1 MTNAKALLITLSLTA
16 LLFSQ
21 DNDPLKDKVVERYIY
36 HYKNNWSEFKKEE
49 GFDLEE
55 AMDYLEYRYP
65 KSMLNN
71 QEVYGSLTI
80 NDGFTVLK
88 AKIYDSMF
96 FDENFG
102 RVYVPFWEGGTRY
115 LGTGPRMNDKSYV
128 VLEDTAQRDELIS
141 FLKQSYSKFEE
152 WKTKALEN
160 NITDYSKQINTLKVE
175 TVNWYQ
181 TGNGFWADTSLTTS
195 MKIDDDG
202 DVKFYVYLPPV
213 SSCSGCIDTESVY
226 EELTLKDIDSIV
238 SLLSIDNIVKHIDNV
253 IIEELKLFYDYYY
266 ETKEKNDLKTKK
278 EDLFN

>member
-213 SSCSGCIDTESVY
+213 RSCSGCGSTESVY

-266 ETKEKNDLKTKK
+266 ETKEKNDLKNKK